1 MRSTDLMNRRV
12 NVDRIVYATITL
24 MSVLIIYDGWS
35 SLKLL
40 QLAGVVVGPV
50 FAMFLGH
57 SFSAAMARQVNE
69 GRALTNSERIA
80 ILRSES
86 PFLLLCVPPIV
97 LGVTLHLLGVSLS
110 ATINIVVWI
119 GVASLG
125 FWGGVA
131 ARRARLV
138 GWHFVSAV
146 LAGLIVG
153 GVILVLQV
161 TLQPGSVL

>member
-1 MRSTDLMNRRV
+1 MNPHI

-24 MSVLIIYDGWS
+24 MSVLVIYDGWTD
-35 SLKLL
+35 LKFLEIV
-40 QLAGVVVGPV
+40 GVIVGPV

-57 SFSAAMARQVNE
+57 SFSAAIARQVKY
-69 GRALTNSERIA
+69 GRTLSNAERIA
-80 ILRSES
+80 VLRSEA

-97 LGVTLHLLGVSLS
+97 LAIALHLVGVSLS
-110 ATINIVVWI
+110 ASINIVVWI

-131 ARRARLV
+131 GRRAGLAGLRLA
-138 GWHFVSAV
+138 SSV
-146 LAGLIVG
+146 LAGLLVG

-161 TLQPGSVL
+161 LLQPGKVV

>member
-1 MRSTDLMNRRV
+1 MNPRV

-24 MSVLIIYDGWS
+24 MSVLVIYDGWTD
-35 SLKLL
+35 LKFLEII
-40 QLAGVVVGPV
+40 GVIVGPV

-57 SFSAAMARQVNE
+57 SFSAAISRQVE
-69 GRALTNSERIA
+69 CGRTLSNQERIA
-80 ILRSES
+80 VLRSEA

-97 LGVTLHLLGVSLS
+97 LAIALHLAGVSLS
-110 ATINIVVWI
+110 ASINIVVWI

-131 ARRARLV
+131 GRRAGLV
-138 GWHFVSAV
+138 GLRLASAV
-146 LAGLIVG
+146 LAGLLVG

-161 TLQPGSVL
+161 LLQPGKVL